1 VSLLSFLLLTMKLIY
16 SPKYEVDIGEHPFN
30 TSKYRLIKEKLEK
43 EFKNLGFIEPK
54 EVDLNILY
62 EVHTKEYVDKVLNL
76 KLSYS
81 EILRLEIPLTKEV
94 RDASLIAVAGTI
106 LAAEVA
112 LKEKVGI
119 HIGGG
124 WHHAYP
130 DHGEGF
136 CVFNDLACAI
146 KYLEKNYGIKKFAV
160 VDLDVHQ
167 GNGTAKIFE
176 NNKNV
181 FTYSIHQKEIYPFPK
196 EKSTIDVE
204 LSAFTTDEKYLKTL
218 EETIKKVVEFN
229 PEVVLYQA
237 GADIYE
243 KDQLAQLKISK
254 EGIKKRDQIVK
265 ESFKDKPVVVTL
277 GGGYA
282 FDINDTVEIHCN
294 TIKVWMSE

>member
-1 VSLLSFLLLTMKLIY
+1 MVNKLIY
-16 SPKYEVDIGEHPFN
+16 SPKYEVDLGVHPFN
-30 TSKYRLIKEKLEK
+30 TSKYKLIKEKLEK
-43 EFKNLGFIEPK
+43 EFKNLEFIEPK
-54 EVDLNILY
+54 EVDITILY
-62 EVHTKEYVDKVLNL
+62 EIHAKEYVEKILNL
-76 KLSYS
+76 NLSYS
-81 EILRLEIPLTKEV
+81 EILRLEIPLNEEV
-94 RDASLIAVAGTI
+94 RDASLVAVGGTI
-106 LAAEVA
+106 LAAEFA

-124 WHHAYP
+124 WHHAYA

-146 KYLEKNYGIKKFAV
+146 KYLEKNYGIKKFAI

-181 FTYSIHQKEIYPFPK
+181 FTYSVHQKEIYPYPK
-196 EKSTIDVE
+196 EKSTLDVE
-204 LSAFTTDEKYLKTL
+204 LPAYTSDKLYLETL

-229 PEVVLYQA
+229 PEVVFYQA

-243 KDQLAQLKISK
+243 NDQLAQLKISK
-254 EGIKKRDQIVK
+254 DGIKKRDQIVK
-265 ESFKDKPVVVTL
+265 ESFKDKPIVLTL

-282 FDINDTVEIHCN
+282 FNINDTVEIHCN
-294 TIKVWMSE
+294 TIKVFL